1 MYPNRSFFLP
11 ILQSCG
17 TVTLDRRE
25 QVRFV
30 LSCFFDPISISI
42 SVLFISFVS
51 VLLISFVSF
60 VVS

>member
-30 LSCFFDPISISI
+30 LSCFFDPISIS
-42 SVLFISFVS
+42 VLLISFVS

-60 VVS
+60 VVL

>member
-17 TVTLDRRE
+17 MVTLDRRE

-30 LSCFFDPISISI
+30 LSCFFDPISIS
-42 SVLFISFVS
+42 VLFISFVS

-60 VVS
+60 VVL